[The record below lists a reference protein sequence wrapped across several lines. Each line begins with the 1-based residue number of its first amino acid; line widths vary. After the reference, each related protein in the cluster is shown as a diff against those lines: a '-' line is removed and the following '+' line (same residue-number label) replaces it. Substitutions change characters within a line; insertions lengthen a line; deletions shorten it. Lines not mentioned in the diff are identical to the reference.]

1 MSSLVIATMTKR
13 TLRNGRRIRFEK
25 DPFRRGNPSR
35 SMDVGRANEGKLLA
49 SCLESNSNSGGG
61 GGGGGDV
68 GGSGDDGDT
77 CEMLVVVMSMMAL
90 GRTCLI
96 AIKLTSI
103 FVRPQASL
111 DLAREITVLYENPS
125 NWKRTKVNGKSDRVE
140 KRPWKRYL
148 SIAETTKG
156 DEVWF
161 KEGLPLKG
169 MGGRKIEQ
177 EEEHKPAHDS
187 NFPLEMHLVRVV
199 TVAAPLRM
207 NAFRVH
213 SEIPAL
219 LHSVHLPFYVNVLG
233 RELRPEDDVKPTL
246 RRKRKAAT
254 ERREDDVIWFP
265 FTLLFYGNTGY

>member
-49 SCLESNSNSGGG
+49 SCLESNSNSDGGG
-61 GGGGGDV
+61 GSDRGGGGDV

-125 NWKRTKVNGKSDRVE
+125 NWKRTKVNGKSDN
-140 KRPWKRYL
+140 
-148 SIAETTKG
+148 I
-156 DEVWF
+156 D
-161 KEGLPLKG
+161 
-169 MGGRKIEQ
+169 
-177 EEEHKPAHDS
+177 
-187 NFPLEMHLVRVV
+187 
-199 TVAAPLRM
+199 
-207 NAFRVH
+207 

>member
-1 MSSLVIATMTKR
+1 MMFDWSR
-13 TLRNGRRIRFEK
+13 QRDRYRR
-25 DPFRRGNPSR
+25 
-35 SMDVGRANEGKLLA
+35 RANEGKLLA
-49 SCLESNSNSGGG
+49 SCLESNSNS

-125 NWKRTKVNGKSDRVE
+125 NWKRTKVNGKSDSKAELQLLNYESVDTSGVE

-187 NFPLEMHLVRVV
+187 
-199 TVAAPLRM
+199 
-207 NAFRVH
+207 
-213 SEIPAL
+213 
-219 LHSVHLPFYVNVLG
+219 
-233 RELRPEDDVKPTL
+233 VKL
-246 RRKRKAAT
+246 A
-254 ERREDDVIWFP
+254 
-265 FTLLFYGNTGY
+265 Y

>member
-1 MSSLVIATMTKR
+1 MVRNEKEGRDALREGNTSMGHARIENRFVDLTILSRCPPFGFSLERIGHPAM
-13 TLRNGRRIRFEK
+13 GR
-25 DPFRRGNPSR
+25 D
-35 SMDVGRANEGKLLA
+35 GRANEGKLLA

-61 GGGGGDV
+61 GGRG
-68 GGSGDDGDT
+68 GDDGDT

-187 NFPLEMHLVRVV
+187 
-199 TVAAPLRM
+199 
-207 NAFRVH
+207 
-213 SEIPAL
+213 
-219 LHSVHLPFYVNVLG
+219 
-233 RELRPEDDVKPTL
+233 VKL
-246 RRKRKAAT
+246 A
-254 ERREDDVIWFP
+254 
-265 FTLLFYGNTGY
+265 Y